1 MHFQAFI
8 LFNVLLAS
16 PICSRSVSKGTVRER
31 DRPIRAYSPRGNPF
45 VRRKDSRR
53 RRLMRFRTTA
63 LPSFLPTRMLTRCT
77 GDRRQRR
84 TKEGQTN
91 LIPGDSI
98 RDWIWDLVRGSAFNG
113 KSASDSQAVTTLGAT
128 FLDNFFP
135 GSGRHP
141 FAKPV
146 SPGAAKI
153 ARIKC
158 QGHEI
163 SLYGKWRDRWV
174 SPGNKMESVVWAY
187 PETTSIFSEA

>member
-1 MHFQAFI
+1 
-8 LFNVLLAS
+8 
-16 PICSRSVSKGTVRER
+16 
-31 DRPIRAYSPRGNPF
+31 
-45 VRRKDSRR
+45 
-53 RRLMRFRTTA
+53 
-63 LPSFLPTRMLTRCT
+63 MLTRCT
-77 GDRRQRR
+77 GARRQRR

-128 FLDNFFP
+128 LLDNFFP
-135 GSGRHP
+135 GSGRHS
-141 FAKPV
+141 FAEPV

-163 SLYGKWRDRWV
+163 SLG
-174 SPGNKMESVVWAY
+174 
-187 PETTSIFSEA
+187 

>member
-1 MHFQAFI
+1 
-8 LFNVLLAS
+8 
-16 PICSRSVSKGTVRER
+16 
-31 DRPIRAYSPRGNPF
+31 
-45 VRRKDSRR
+45 
-53 RRLMRFRTTA
+53 
-63 LPSFLPTRMLTRCT
+63 MLTRCT

-128 FLDNFFP
+128 LLDNFFP

-141 FAKPV
+141 FAEPV

-163 SLYGKWRDRWV
+163 SLV
-174 SPGNKMESVVWAY
+174 
-187 PETTSIFSEA
+187 